1 MFSFFWSRYG
11 RYGLFFLSSAPALM
25 QQFAAKGSSFQRR
38 VLSVTLFSTFLF
50 SVIRLQSYLETVCG
64 AASCILVFLPFT
76 YLRYPYLL
84 ALRFCCAASCRPFC
98 LARLSC
104 YPQSL
109 SLPLLIPLWAMFYL
123 HLFSNTLS
131 TIFTCD
137 FAIPM
142 NVILVSFSLWV
153 SDCCLSPE
161 MFLLRAVL
169 ANLMFSYWDAVFVSF
184 DDAKVLCTTFSCN
197 ILTLFS
203 CRMGPFFDVYQVVV
217 CEHIHFVAAHSDV

>member
-1 MFSFFWSRYG
+1 MGDMACVFSFFRPSPYAAICCEG
-11 RYGLFFLSSAPALM
+11 FVFSASSVIL
-25 QQFAAKGSSFQRR
+25 
-38 VLSVTLFSTFLF
+38 TLFSTFLF
-50 SVIRLQSYLETVCG
+50 SIIRLQSYLETVCG
-64 AASCILVFLPFT
+64 AASCILVFLPLPFT

-84 ALRFCCAASCRPFC
+84 ALRLCCAASCYPFC

-109 SLPLLIPLWAMFYL
+109 SLPLLIPLWARFYL

-131 TIFTCD
+131 TIFTCG

-169 ANLMFSYWDAVFVSF
+169 ANLMFSY
-184 DDAKVLCTTFSCN
+184 
-197 ILTLFS
+197 
-203 CRMGPFFDVYQVVV
+203 
-217 CEHIHFVAAHSDV
+217 

>member
-1 MFSFFWSRYG
+1 MYVLFFLKSLWAIW
-11 RYGLFFLSSAPALM
+11 LVFFLSSAPALM

-38 VLSVTLFSTFLF
+38 VLSLHS
-50 SVIRLQSYLETVCG
+50 
-64 AASCILVFLPFT
+64 FLPFSLLLSVFNLT
-76 YLRYPYLL
+76 LRLSIWPLLVYWSFYLYLLPMRYPYLL
-84 ALRFCCAASCRPFC
+84 ALRLCYAASCYPFC
-98 LARLSC
+98 LALLSC

-131 TIFTCD
+131 TIFTYD

-169 ANLMFSYWDAVFVSF
+169 ANLMFSY
-184 DDAKVLCTTFSCN
+184 
-197 ILTLFS
+197 
-203 CRMGPFFDVYQVVV
+203 
-217 CEHIHFVAAHSDV
+217 

>member
-1 MFSFFWSRYG
+1 MYVLFFLKSLWAIW
-11 RYGLFFLSSAPALM
+11 LVFFLSSAPALM

-50 SVIRLQSYLETVCG
+50 SVIRLQSYLETFCG
-64 AASCILVFLPFT
+64 AASCILIFLPLPFT

-84 ALRFCCAASCRPFC
+84 ALRLCCAASCYPFC
-98 LARLSC
+98 LALLSC

-131 TIFTCD
+131 TIFTCG

-169 ANLMFSYWDAVFVSF
+169 ANLMFSY
-184 DDAKVLCTTFSCN
+184 
-197 ILTLFS
+197 
-203 CRMGPFFDVYQVVV
+203 
-217 CEHIHFVAAHSDV
+217 